1 MSVSTQHPDYVRMK
15 GVWRKCRDV
24 YAGTDAMRA
33 ATTDY
38 LPMLTDELGDAYH
51 ARLNRTVLYNAFYRT
66 VSGFTGM
73 LFRVPPVLD
82 APEHTTSLMDDVTL
96 TGIPLTVLAQE
107 IADECQ
113 IVGRVGLYV
122 NYPIADTAT
131 MTQADAIAF
140 NLRPSMSVIKCEQI
154 VNWRSRR
161 VNNKYVLSM
170 AVIQEEFLLPVNEF
184 KDKSVIRYRVLDLD
198 ENDTYRVRIMEED
211 SKGNDVLVEGPFY
224 PMMNGAT
231 MNFIPLTII
240 GPDNV
245 TPDVDEPVLVDLCD
259 LCVAHFQAYSDYATG
274 AHFSGIPTPVFIGM
288 ELPTDGKINVG
299 MGRGI
304 IIPNP
309 AGDAK
314 MLEVG
319 THGFIALSEQM
330 NRLEFSMI
338 SMGSKLLENHKLQA
352 ESAELAQIYRGGESS
367 ILQAMSLAISTGITI
382 ALRTFASWS
391 GDNPDDVRFS
401 INREFFKTPI
411 DAQMLKE
418 LVSAWQ
424 GGGISAEARFDFL
437 KKAEFYEPHIE
448 FYDEEARIEAG
459 KPKPLTKPAIVTSI
473 KKTPDGGYIAE
484 RQA

>member
-1 MSVSTQHPDYVRMK
+1 MAVSTQHPDYKRMA
-15 GVWRKCRDV
+15 GVWKKCREV

-38 LPMLTDELGDAYH
+38 LPMLTDEAQDAYM
-51 ARLNRTVLYNAFYRT
+51 ARLGRTVLYNAFYRT

-82 APEHTTSLMDDVTL
+82 APEKTTSLMDDVTL

-113 IVGRVGLYV
+113 IVGRTGLFV
-122 NYPIADTAT
+122 NYPVADTAT
-131 MTQADAIAF
+131 MTQADAIAY
-140 NLRPSMSVIKCEQI
+140 NLRPSLSVIKCEQI

-161 VNNKYVLSM
+161 VNNKYVLSL
-170 AVIQEEFLLPVNEF
+170 AVVQEEFLEPVNEF

-198 ENDTYRVRIMEED
+198 ENDTYRVRIMSED
-211 SKGNDVLVEGPFY
+211 DKGNDILIEGPFY

-245 TPDVDEPVLVDLCD
+245 TPDVDDPIFVDLVDLCI
-259 LCVAHFQAYSDYATG
+259 AHFQAYADYSNGT
-274 AHFSGIPTPVFIGM
+274 HFSGLPTPVFIGM

-319 THGFIALSEQM
+319 TQGFIALSEQL

-367 ILQAMSLAISTGITI
+367 ILQAMSLAVSTGITI
-382 ALRTFASWS
+382 ALRTFASWA
-391 GDNPDDVRFS
+391 GDNPADVKFS

-411 DAQMLKE
+411 NAQMLKE
-418 LVSAWQ
+418 LVAAWQ

-437 KKAEFYEPHIE
+437 KKAEFYEPHRT
-448 FYDEEARIEAG
+448 FLEEEELIKAG
-459 KPKPLTKPAIVTSI
+459 RPKEPVKPSIVTKISRN
-473 KKTPDGGYIAE
+473 PDGSMIAE